1 MLAIGSHRFVWG
13 TMSLVWIKFGYPRV
27 SGLIEKITP
36 AIGKAATWTIVFLLV
51 IDMVLSGVVILRSAA
66 RREDE
71 APANFLEEYIDEN
84 YPDEVV
90 KRNWRNIRFGAY
102 EP

>member
-1 MLAIGSHRFVWG
+1 MINQYYILYFFIYAFMGWALEVSVLAIGSHRFVWG

-36 AIGKAATWTIVFLLV
+36 A
-51 IDMVLSGVVILRSAA
+51 
-66 RREDE
+66 
-71 APANFLEEYIDEN
+71 NFLEEYIDEN